1 MRAWCPS
8 KWPERTVGA
17 LYAPLFNQIRDKTM
31 KIHLYARVSTVGQN
45 LRHQVEQL
53 QKEYPEGILYSEKL
67 SGSSKR
73 KPERER
79 MIEAL
84 RAGDLVVA
92 TRLSRLSRSMGDMF
106 KVFEQI
112 QDAGANLHVMHESIR
127 TDTSHGRLVFGI
139 MAAINSWQR
148 ELIVESTSAGR
159 KSAIANGVKFGRKPT
174 ITDAQRKNVRKLL
187 EEGRTYSQINEL
199 TGISRAMI
207 YLIKKPE
214 KAKQFNQQHK
224 LRLAGQRETAKR
236 GE

>member
-1 MRAWCPS
+1 
-8 KWPERTVGA
+8 
-17 LYAPLFNQIRDKTM
+17 M

-45 LRHQVEQL
+45 LRHQIEQL
-53 QKEYPEGILYSEKL
+53 QTQYPEGILYSEKL

-79 MIEAL
+79 MIAAL
-84 RAGDLVVA
+84 ESGDLVVA

-106 KVFEQI
+106 NVFEKI
-112 QDAGANLHVMHESIR
+112 QDTGANLHVMHESIR

-139 MAAINSWQR
+139 MTAINSWQR

-159 KSAIANGVKFGRKPT
+159 KSAIAKGVKFGRKRT

-187 EEGRTYSQINEL
+187 DEGKTYSQINEL

-224 LRLAGQRETAKR
+224 LRLAGQREAAKR

>member
-1 MRAWCPS
+1 M
-8 KWPERTVGA
+8 GA
-17 LYAPLFNQIRDKTM
+17 LYAPLFNLIRVKTM

-45 LRHQVEQL
+45 LRHQIEQL
-53 QKEYPEGILYSEKL
+53 QTQYPEGILYSEKL

-79 MIEAL
+79 MIAAL
-84 RAGDLVVA
+84 ESGDLVVA

-106 KVFEQI
+106 NVFEKI
-112 QDAGANLHVMHESIR
+112 QGTGANLHVMHESIR

-139 MAAINSWQR
+139 MTAINSWQR

-159 KSAIANGVKFGRKPT
+159 KSAIAKGVKFGRKRT

-187 EEGRTYSQINEL
+187 DEGKTYSQINEL

-224 LRLAGQRETAKR
+224 LRLAGQREAAKR